1 MLAFTRV
8 DVSAL
13 NDAARELRKAQ
24 GELVGGERIETSRGE
39 REFAVGDRVYFLR
52 NERSLGVKNG
62 TLATVESVR
71 DGVLQVA
78 LDIDNARKVVVDT
91 GMYKDIDHGYAS
103 TIHKSQ
109 GVTVDRVF
117 VLASPHFDR
126 HTTYVALSRHR
137 ESAEVHFAREDFK
150 DGDDLKLTLSRARPK
165 ELAVDFVD
173 ERRERASGGPSE
185 AGSPEQERGYIE
197 RFKERVQAAFDR
209 RRAET
214 KQTNEHSDAAQR
226 RRSPASKSRIEDA
239 KDLPERARLRD
250 GQARDHEVPPPKDF
264 GRER

>member
-1 MLAFTRV
+1 
-8 DVSAL
+8 VSAL

-39 REFAVGDRVYFLR
+39 REFAVGDRIYFLR

-109 GVTVDRVF
+109 GITVDRAF

-165 ELAVDFVD
+165 ELAIDFVD
-173 ERRERASGGPSE
+173 ERRSRAGDGLPDS
-185 AGSPEQERGYIE
+185 GSPNQERGYIE

-209 RRAET
+209 RRVET
-214 KQTNEHSDAAQR
+214 EKTNEHSDAAQR
-226 RRSPASKSRIEDA
+226 RRSPASKDRIEDA

-250 GQARDHEVPPPKDF
+250 SQARDHETPPPKDF
-264 GRER
+264 GHER